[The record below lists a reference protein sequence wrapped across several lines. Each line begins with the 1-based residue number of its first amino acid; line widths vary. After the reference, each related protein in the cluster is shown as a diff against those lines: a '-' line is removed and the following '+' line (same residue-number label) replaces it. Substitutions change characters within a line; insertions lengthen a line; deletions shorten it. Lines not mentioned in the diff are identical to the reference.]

1 MHTKIE
7 RGITGPSITI
17 EGLAD
22 MRDKTDSI
30 YESIVEHCCRDLS
43 VNELRVIVRETT
55 AQLTA
60 LDTDDIPL
68 SYTAIASEVEV
79 VLRKREGKSQRFSHP
94 VSAKL
99 FKHLA
104 DNEPAIEVFG
114 LSGKRTKEPNHI
126 FPTLVE
132 HCSKDLSTNE
142 LRQVVLD
149 LELQLAT
156 SSEKPA
162 DPAYAALL
170 SRARESELID
180 QLKAVIRNRTGNEP
194 KFSTTMRVK
203 IERQSAGG
211 PTISI
216 TGLRSNPT
224 IGGNTMHIFT
234 SIVEHCSKDFSLD
247 ELRQILWGLER
258 EFSFRNPDDIP
269 LSYAE
274 MLDEIRAIIRKRR
287 DNHQTAA
294 SSK

>member
-1 MHTKIE
+1 MHAKIE

-17 EGLAD
+17 SGLAD

-104 DNEPAIEVFG
+104 DSEPAIGVFG
-114 LSGKRTKEPNHI
+114 LSGKRGKDPYHI

-149 LELQLAT
+149 LELQAT
-156 SSEKPA
+156 SSEKRA

-170 SRARESELID
+170 NRARESELID

-203 IERQSAGG
+203 IERQPAGG

-224 IGGNTMHIFT
+224 IGGNYIFT
-234 SIVEHCSKDFSLD
+234 SIVELCCENFSLD

-258 EFSFRNPDDIP
+258 EFSFHNPDDIP